1 VVLVRE
7 NIGLVYGGAKVG
19 LMGELAKAVL
29 HAGGDAVG
37 VIPKALVEK
46 ELAFAGLTD
55 LRIVDSMHER
65 KALMAELSD
74 GFVAL
79 PGGLGTLDELFE
91 MLTWAQLGLHHKPCG
106 LLNVEHFYSGLL
118 GFLDHTVDQ
127 GFVEREHREM
137 IVVEDDPDELVR
149 RFRAYRAPQI
159 DKARWA
165 IQIARN
171 LK

>member
-1 VVLVRE
+1 
-7 NIGLVYGGAKVG
+7 
-19 LMGELAKAVL
+19 
-29 HAGGDAVG
+29 
-37 VIPKALVEK
+37 
-46 ELAFAGLTD
+46 
-55 LRIVDSMHER
+55 
-65 KALMAELSD
+65 
-74 GFVAL
+74 
-79 PGGLGTLDELFE
+79 